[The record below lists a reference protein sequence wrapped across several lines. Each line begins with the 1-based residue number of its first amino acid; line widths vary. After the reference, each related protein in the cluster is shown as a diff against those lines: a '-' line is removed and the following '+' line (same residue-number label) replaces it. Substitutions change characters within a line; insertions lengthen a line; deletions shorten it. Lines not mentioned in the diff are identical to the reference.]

1 MSLIRWEPFREI
13 ERLFEADFPYMPMVP
28 ATTKFGWDL
37 AVDLYQDKGNL
48 VAEMS
53 LPGIDPNKVE
63 VTFQDGDLKITGKR
77 EEEKE
82 IKEKNYFCKE
92 IKRGEFERLVTL
104 PSGVKTERAEAH
116 YDKGVLR
123 IIMPMKEEAKHE
135 KIKVKV
141 Q

>member
-1 MSLIRWEPFREI
+1 MSLIRWEPFHEI

-28 ATTKFGWDL
+28 TAKFGWDL
-37 AVDLYQDKGNL
+37 AVDLYQEKGNL
-48 VAEMS
+48 IAEMS

-63 VTFQDGDLKITGKR
+63 VTFLDGDLKITGRR
-77 EEEKE
+77 EEVKE
-82 IKEKNYFCKE
+82 IKDKNYFCKE

-104 PSGVKTERAEAH
+104 PSGVKTDRAEAH

-123 IIMPMKEEAKHE
+123 IVMPMKEEVKHE
-135 KIKVKV
+135 RIKVKV

>member
-28 ATTKFGWDL
+28 AAKFGWDL

-123 IIMPMKEEAKHE
+123 IVMPMKEEAKHE